1 MLVPV
6 ARLVGINHVVLEV
19 DDLDEALA
27 FYGRLFE
34 LEFRGRVRGMA
45 FIDMGDQFLVLSAGR
60 SQPPDEEPHF
70 GLVVDDRS
78 EVRRRLE
85 DASAEILPGRGLDF
99 RDPWGNHVQV
109 VQYSDIQFTKAPPVL
124 RGMGLEDLDKSE
136 AALRE
141 LREKGL
147 V

>member
-1 MLVPV
+1 M

-19 DDLDEALA
+19 DDLEEALA

-34 LEFRGRVRGMA
+34 LELRGRVHGMA
-45 FIDMGDQFLVLSAGR
+45 FIDMGDQFLVLAEGR
-60 SQPPDEEPHF
+60 TQPPDGERHF
-70 GLVVDDRS
+70 GLVVDDRD
-78 EVRRRLE
+78 EVRRQLE
-85 DASAEILPGRGLDF
+85 EAGAEILGGRGLDF

-109 VQYSDIQFTKAPPVL
+109 VQYEDIQFSKTPEVL
-124 RGMGLEDLDKSE
+124 AGMGLGGLDKSE
-136 AALRE
+136 SALRE

>member
-1 MLVPV
+1 V

-27 FYGRLFE
+27 FYGRLFD

-45 FIDMGDQFLVLSAGR
+45 FIDMGDQFLVLAEGR
-60 SQPPDEEPHF
+60 SQPPDGERHF
-70 GLVVDDRS
+70 GLVVDDRA
-78 EVRRRLE
+78 EVRRLLRE
-85 DASAEILPGRGLDF
+85 AGAEILPGRGLDF

-124 RGMGLEDLDKSE
+124 SGMGLEGLDKSE